1 MEPDEAAYLATR
13 SDQLMSRT
21 RFTRRDVLRMG
32 AATVGGRRRR
42 AVRRPRHGESGNPG
56 RHRTDSEAAAP

>member
-32 AATVGGRRRR
+32 AALSVAAGIARFAGPGTAR
-42 AVRRPRHGESGNPG
+42 AA
-56 RHRTDSEAAAP
+56 TLDAT